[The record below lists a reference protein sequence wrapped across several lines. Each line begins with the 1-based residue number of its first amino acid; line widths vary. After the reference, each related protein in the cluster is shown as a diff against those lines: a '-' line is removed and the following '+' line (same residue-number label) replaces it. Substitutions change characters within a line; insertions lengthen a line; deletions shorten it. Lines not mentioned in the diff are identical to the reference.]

1 MVRIQDMT
9 NPVLMASTTAMFLL
23 RRLVGI
29 NTPHIRVLQDN
40 HTYQEFEIGRVP
52 SRLSLRFERA
62 QHQIPAMYGYLV
74 IR

>member
-1 MVRIQDMT
+1 MYALTFFTYSTTDFGKCLMVRIQDMT

-52 SRLSLRFERA
+52 SRL
-62 QHQIPAMYGYLV
+62 
-74 IR
+74 

>member
-29 NTPHIRVLQDN
+29 NTPRIRVLQDN
-40 HTYQEFEIGRVP
+40 HTSQEFDVGRVR
-52 SRLSLRFERA
+52 SAINACLERA
-62 QHQIPAMYGYLV
+62 QSRIPGMYGYLV
-74 IR
+74 IP